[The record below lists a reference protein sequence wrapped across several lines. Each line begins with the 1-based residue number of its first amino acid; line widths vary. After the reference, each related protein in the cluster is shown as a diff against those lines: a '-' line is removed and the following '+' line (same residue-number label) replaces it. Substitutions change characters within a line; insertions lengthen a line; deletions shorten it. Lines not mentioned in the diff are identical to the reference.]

1 MLSKSEI
8 NAIIE
13 KYYSETLSL
22 VNEGKLTEDEGQ
34 ELILKFISAINE
46 NYDRQRAC
54 AKFSKYKLA
63 YLNKRLR
70 KSNDVMDNDVIYYDD
85 PNVNIYYTED
95 DQIIYKTLESYLKVV
110 LNTLYYKE
118 RLILYYYY
126 IEGLSLNDI
135 SAILNLAKGYV
146 SPLRDRALRKL
157 RHPSRSIFIRDY
169 DEDNG
174 CIKIDH
180 YCEWMIYE
188 KIKPDK
194 FTITQFNKCE
204 ENIRRRTGNNR
215 KSTNII
221 PQHKHI
227 DLNAETIMSYFDYKY
242 KIIYNNDLLKIYDN
256 SESRISDIG
265 EDKEY
270 VMELINSII
279 KLIEVTKKKYDI
291 IKKDVYVPK
300 DNSVFLSSYD
310 KLGDVDVDMGIS
322 YPNHTIRNFMLS
334 YCGWA
339 RLKIEYSKI
348 FSDDMDYHYIILLMI
363 LDILSEV
370 YGLKFKPITIRK

>member
-34 ELILKFISAINE
+34 ELILKFISAIDE

-54 AKFSKYKLA
+54 LKFSRYKLA

-85 PNVNIYYTED
+85 PNVNLYYTED

-126 IEGLSLNDI
+126 IEELSSNEI

-180 YCEWMIYE
+180 SYEWMINE
-188 KIKPDK
+188 IIEPDK
-194 FTITQFNKCE
+194 FTIAQFNKCE
-204 ENIRRRTGNNR
+204 ENVRRQIG
-215 KSTNII
+215 KGPKFVDII
-221 PQHKHI
+221 PRHKHLV
-227 DLNAETIMSYFDYKY
+227 LNAETIMSYFDYKY
-242 KIIYNNDLLKIYDN
+242 NIINNDLLKKYDN
-256 SESRISDIG
+256 IESRISDIG
-265 EDKEY
+265 EDREY
-270 VMELINSII
+270 VMELIDSII
-279 KLIEVTKKKYDI
+279 KLIKVTKKKYDI

-322 YPNHTIRNFMLS
+322 YPDHTIRNFMLS

-339 RLKIEYSKI
+339 TLKIEYSKV
-348 FSDDMDYHYIILLMI
+348 FSDDIDYHYIILLMI

>member
-70 KSNDVMDNDVIYYDD
+70 KSNDAMDNDVIYYDD
-85 PNVNIYYTED
+85 PNVNLYYTED
-95 DQIIYKTLESYLKVV
+95 DQIIYKTLESYLKVA

-126 IEGLSLNDI
+126 IEELSLNDI
-135 SAILNLAKGYV
+135 STILNLAKGYV

-180 YCEWMIYE
+180 SCEWMING
-188 KIKPDK
+188 KIEPDK
-194 FTITQFNKCE
+194 FTITQFDKCE
-204 ENIRRRTGNNR
+204 ENTRRRIGKGSR
-215 KSTNII
+215 FVDII
-221 PQHKHI
+221 PQHKHV
-227 DLNAETIMSYFDYKY
+227 DLNAETIMSYFNYKY
-242 KIIYNNDLLKIYDN
+242 KIIDNDLLKKYDN
-256 SESRISDIG
+256 GKSRISDIE
-265 EDKEY
+265 EDEEY
-270 VMELINSII
+270 VMELIDSII
-279 KLIEVTKKKYDI
+279 KLIKVTKKKYDI

-322 YPNHTIRNFMLS
+322 YPNHTIRNFMIS

-339 RLKIEYSKI
+339 SLKIEYSKI